1 MRSINCLS
9 FLALFTVQSMALVP
23 SSKSHFAKTSAVDS
37 NLFRSKI
44 QETVVPPTHGGK
56 SSTLFSSASSSALPT
71 SRDAETNLP
80 GIFWKSAKSKYVVD
94 IDWALAKGLGFWK
107 RLVGAF
113 KFFFMGGLIEL
124 MKIAY
129 VTTKR
134 SIPSTIY
141 DARAKEAEEGL
152 SKAEFFEKY
161 GFVVLDAKS
170 AMTAEGWEASDRDQA
185 ATLKEYNNRSKDSGA
200 AYKKRMDIFRNAD
213 TPVKNIYAEEV
224 KELIKTIIPN
234 VKTIMPPAKGIRRKI
249 GGGLYNAPA
258 KVVHNDYSLDFDE
271 VAERNPFFD
280 FDKQRATYDE
290 TGADEF
296 MLINFWRPIK
306 PMATKLRSLPLCFL
320 DASTLNNDDLVVID
334 SKDQGISVTLKQNP
348 NHKFYYYPDLTVD
361 EVVVFKQFHHVRKED
376 KARMP
381 VFHTAFP
388 DPAADENTEGRV
400 SFEYRVSLLI

>member
-1 MRSINCLS
+1 MRSINFLS
-9 FLALFTVQSMALVP
+9 LLALFAVQSMALVP
-23 SSKSHFAKTSAVDS
+23 NSKSHATETSAVDS

-44 QETVVPPTHGGK
+44 QETVVPHGAK
-56 SSTLFSSASSSALPT
+56 NSALFSSASASLPI
-71 SRDAETNLP
+71 RDAETKLP

-107 RLVGAF
+107 RLVGAL
-113 KFFFMGGLIEL
+113 KFFFLGGLIDL
-124 MKIAY
+124 MKVAY
-129 VTTKR
+129 TTTQR
-134 SIPSTIY
+134 NIPFTIY

-152 SKAEFFEKY
+152 SKQEFFEKY

-170 AMTAEGWEASDRDQA
+170 AMTAEDWEASDRDQSA
-185 ATLKEYNNRSKDSGA
+185 LLKEYNNRSQDDGA
-200 AYKKRMDIFRNAD
+200 AYNKRMDAFRNAD
-213 TPVKNIYAEEV
+213 TPVKKIYAEEV
-224 KELIKTIIPN
+224 KELVKTIVPN
-234 VKTIMPPAKGIRRKI
+234 VKAIMPPAKGIRRKI
-249 GGGLYNAPA
+249 GGGLFNAPA

-280 FDKQRATYDE
+280 FQKQRATYDE

-306 PMATKLRSLPLCFL
+306 PMTSPLRSLPLCFL
-320 DASTLNNDDLVVID
+320 DASTLDKEDLVVID
-334 SKDQGISVTLKQNP
+334 KKDQGVTTSLKQNP

-361 EVVVFKQFHHVRKED
+361 EVVVFKQFHHIREGD
-376 KARMP
+376 TARMP

-388 DPAADENTEGRV
+388 DPVADENTEARV